1 MKITFL
7 KKEDMSIT
15 ILAKTNLVVYVDK
28 ALVNILGSRIWTGRP
43 LTDHLYEND
52 RVLLQSKLINITEKI
67 NAGFKK
73 IHEIEPFY
81 LRILKT
87 SDSSQETKT
96 SKISSNTITFRD
108 MIGRQFLIFKVDIKP
123 DTVEFKNVED
133 SEKTSSSSN
142 IQPVSCHDLN
152 LETCFTLKLSFP
164 CIAYNQKQ
172 MNSSFQSEDSN
183 EDRTF
188 ITEHNTNLKITRVE
202 NRVCELLGFLPQ
214 DLANR
219 SLLKLIHP
227 EDLEKIKK
235 IHSDMYHKNQL
246 QNFESYRW
254 RCFNGSFVTVKSQWS
269 CLKHPWNEH
278 IDYIVGKHLI
288 IDEPSNKNIFDE
300 SSKED
305 RGMLYRV
312 DQDNNKTKV
321 SFKENLKIVEKE
333 IIELISRK
341 IPSTEEETQILGQNM
356 VKLINNKSLSAHFC
370 NEQMRKMKKRQRK
383 KFWRMKQVDTLRMLH
398 KKNRLPFDEEPYYFH
413 INSKLNASLRE
424 RSKRLNSYSMRSSSR
439 IKHQRI
445 GKIAK
450 KFNAK
455 SLGSF
460 STKNKYIIKQNKK
473 DGKKDSSNNE
483 VDDQSQMSSPVPDM
497 LEGME
502 LNPEMLRDKDF
513 YMHFTIC
520 KYIDGLPDEWATE
533 NDELDELNAACNKVG
548 ANIDSGS
555 TGSTNSSDNP
565 KDSYKRALSSQPLN
579 TSRMKENADQNLSN
593 SESDKSKTDSS
604 QKNAKKF
611 KSNDFTKNYIEFLLK
626 KSDKENII
634 TKKPKHTEADEMKKG
649 LSTIS
654 SKSHSKI
661 VLFNEQ
667 EYEEDDE
674 EQDEEDFDDFENI
687 QPPTKANN
695 EGANL
700 ESYKN
705 EEHNSA
711 KNLTDLNETIKKNS
725 DDSNNNMNA
734 NLKSTSND
742 SGSNSN
748 SNNDKKNTSS
758 NEVLSTNSTLNSSLN
773 KETNGYSKFTEEA
786 LAKHTMEQEEMY
798 IKHILRK
805 IKNADVVKYFS
816 GKISILIFIET

>member
-1 MKITFL
+1 MKIKFL

-28 ALVNILGSRIWTGRP
+28 ALVNILGSRIWIGRR

-96 SKISSNTITFRD
+96 SKKSSNTITFRD

-172 MNSSFQSEDSN
+172 MNSSVQSEDSN

-269 CLKHPWNEH
+269 CLKHPWKEH

-333 IIELISRK
+333 IIELISEKKFSK
-341 IPSTEEETQILGQNM
+341 IEEESQFHIRE
-356 VKLINNKSLSAHFC
+356 HFF
-370 NEQMRKMKKRQRK
+370 NEHLRKMKKRQRQK
-383 KFWRMKQVDTLRMLH
+383 CWRMKQMDQLRMFH
-398 KKNRLPFDEEPYYFH
+398 KKNRLQFDEELYFFR
-413 INSKLNASLRE
+413 INSKFNAL
-424 RSKRLNSYSMRSSSR
+424 SMDSSST
-439 IKHQRI
+439 IKHQI
-445 GKIAK
+445 GKIAEK
-450 KFNAK
+450 IGGIT
-455 SLGSF
+455 LDSF
-460 STKNKYIIKQNKK
+460 
-473 DGKKDSSNNE
+473 
-483 VDDQSQMSSPVPDM
+483 
-497 LEGME
+497 
-502 LNPEMLRDKDF
+502 
-513 YMHFTIC
+513 
-520 KYIDGLPDEWATE
+520 
-533 NDELDELNAACNKVG
+533 
-548 ANIDSGS
+548 
-555 TGSTNSSDNP
+555 
-565 KDSYKRALSSQPLN
+565 
-579 TSRMKENADQNLSN
+579 
-593 SESDKSKTDSS
+593 
-604 QKNAKKF
+604 
-611 KSNDFTKNYIEFLLK
+611 
-626 KSDKENII
+626 
-634 TKKPKHTEADEMKKG
+634 
-649 LSTIS
+649 
-654 SKSHSKI
+654 
-661 VLFNEQ
+661 
-667 EYEEDDE
+667 
-674 EQDEEDFDDFENI
+674 
-687 QPPTKANN
+687 
-695 EGANL
+695 
-700 ESYKN
+700 
-705 EEHNSA
+705 SA
-711 KNLTDLNETIKKNS
+711 KN
-725 DDSNNNMNA
+725 
-734 NLKSTSND
+734 
-742 SGSNSN
+742 
-748 SNNDKKNTSS
+748 
-758 NEVLSTNSTLNSSLN
+758 
-773 KETNGYSKFTEEA
+773 KFNQRI
-786 LAKHTMEQEEMY
+786 HPVFF
-798 IKHILRK
+798 
-805 IKNADVVKYFS
+805 D
-816 GKISILIFIET
+816 